1 MLDPALILTAE
12 GLALD
17 PWQHDLLLSTDNS
30 ILLCCSRQAGKS
42 TTVAALAV
50 HTTEVNAGERSDV
63 SWISTETPDRVNEVV
78 IAKGMN
84 DSQFTANPLVTLQH
98 AYWCP
103 PVGKSLWRKRIK
115 DGPVAGI
122 KAKTVYPPRPDSWP
136 LDESGQPS
144 PWPPD
149 KVLSLIQAG
158 MLQGKSIGFQVLKGH
173 HPDSKEC
180 QKNGWDP
187 DRVCYV
193 IDEWLLLEYAVCYLP
208 CNPDTLVEAVSKGSV
223 YLPPEMTH
231 ALGIDPTLLAMRDR
245 DLTPAGGTPSKLSF
259 TPLTEIEKAVTA
271 AIAAV
276 DFERMAK
283 RAAEEAW
290 QRSRGRI

>member
-1 MLDPALILTAE
+1 M
-12 GLALD
+12 
-17 PWQHDLLLSTDNS
+17 
-30 ILLCCSRQAGKS
+30 
-42 TTVAALAV
+42 LAV
-50 HTTEVNAGERSDV
+50 
-63 SWISTETPDRVNEVV
+63 
-78 IAKGMN
+78 
-84 DSQFTANPLVTLQH
+84 
-98 AYWCP
+98 
-103 PVGKSLWRKRIK
+103 K

-136 LDESGQPS
+136 LDEKGQPS

-149 KVLSLIQAG
+149 KVLSLIQVG

-180 QKNGWDP
+180 DKNAWDP

-223 YLPPEMTH
+223 YLPPDLAH
-231 ALGIDPTLLAMRDR
+231 ALGIDPALLTLRDR
-245 DLTPAGGTPSKLSF
+245 ASTPAATAPAKLLF
-259 TPLTEIEKAVTA
+259 TPLAEIEKAVTA

-276 DFERMAK
+276 DFEGMAK
-283 RAAEEAW
+283 RATETAW
-290 QRSRGRI
+290 DRSRGRV

>member
-1 MLDPALILTAE
+1 M
-12 GLALD
+12 
-17 PWQHDLLLSTDNS
+17 
-30 ILLCCSRQAGKS
+30 
-42 TTVAALAV
+42 
-50 HTTEVNAGERSDV
+50 
-63 SWISTETPDRVNEVV
+63 
-78 IAKGMN
+78 
-84 DSQFTANPLVTLQH
+84 
-98 AYWCP
+98 
-103 PVGKSLWRKRIK
+103 
-115 DGPVAGI
+115 
-122 KAKTVYPPRPDSWP
+122 
-136 LDESGQPS
+136 
-144 PWPPD
+144 
-149 KVLSLIQAG
+149 LSLIQAG
-158 MLQGKSIGFQVLKGH
+158 MLQGKSIGFQILKGH

-180 QKNGWDP
+180 DKNGWDP
-187 DRVCYV
+187 DRVCNV